1 MNSRTKLGGALV
13 LVAVCSLAQ
22 ASVATPAQP
31 APKAG
36 STVVPAV
43 IINPVPE
50 PGSIALVGL
59 ALAALGAQ
67 RLWARRRSR

>member
-1 MNSRTKLGGALV
+1 MKIQTKLGMTLALV
-13 LVAVCSLAQ
+13 AACGVAQ
-22 ASVATPAQP
+22 ASLATPAKP

-36 STVVPAV
+36 SNTVPVV
-43 IINPVPE
+43 IVNPVPE

-59 ALAALGAQ
+59 ALGALGAQ